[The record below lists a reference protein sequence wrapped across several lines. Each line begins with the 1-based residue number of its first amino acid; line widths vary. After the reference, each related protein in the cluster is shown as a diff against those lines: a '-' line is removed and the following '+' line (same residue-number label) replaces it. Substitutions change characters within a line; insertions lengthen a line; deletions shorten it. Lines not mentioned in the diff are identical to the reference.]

1 METNKLVF
9 TLISRLFKTKFC
21 QIPFV
26 WEQMNILMREKQT
39 EWNHFLLDCCDFTDV
54 TVVRAYNYKRKSIY
68 KLISGGVIVGCIIT
82 IYGMDAL
89 L

>member
-1 METNKLVF
+1 METHKLVF

-21 QIPFV
+21 QKPFL
-26 WEQMNILMREKQT
+26 WEQMNILMREKQI
-39 EWNHFLLDCCDFTDV
+39 EWKHFLLNFCDLTDV
-54 TVVRAYNYKRKSIY
+54 TVVRVYNYKRKSIY

-82 IYGMDAL
+82 IYELDAL